1 MTSSSGT
8 KNLILGADV
17 ILSCSEPPQ
26 LTGGIFLQEMA
37 APASGTPSS
46 TWGMIYVKE
55 DVSAGF
61 GNKPYYKDDN
71 NAEYDLTSVSYPLKA
86 PNGSGAIPQ
95 YSFDSDPNTGMYRW
109 GTDTIG
115 FSSNSTLRLLLGH
128 PTSGT
133 ILYTNLSIGGA
144 LSKTSGT
151 FKIPHPLDEENKTLV
166 HGFVE
171 SPRYDLIYRGTVTL
185 SNGTATAS
193 IDEASNNMTI
203 GTFVALTKN
212 PQVWVQ
218 NETGWGAVRG
228 KVETNDIVVTAEDD
242 TSSDTVSWLIV
253 AERNDTWINSERE
266 PWTDENGRFIPEW
279 DNSDIFDPL
288 LELEGGE

>member
-1 MTSSSGT
+1 VAPRAS
-8 KNLILGADV
+8 DV

-46 TWGMIYVKE
+46 TWGMIYVKA
-55 DVSAGF
+55 AGLA
-61 GNKPYYKDDN
+61 NKPYYKDDN
-71 NAEYDLTSVSYPLKA
+71 SLEYDLTSVAFPLEA
-86 PNGSGAIPQ
+86 SNGSGTLPSYTFA
-95 YSFDSDPNTGMYRW
+95 SDPNTGMYRW

-115 FSSNSTLRLLLGH
+115 FATNNTVRMLLGH
-128 PTSGT
+128 SGGTSY
-133 ILYTNLSIGGA
+133 IYQNLSVGGS
-144 LSKTSGT
+144 LSKTSGS

-193 IDEASNNMTI
+193 IDEASNNMTT
-203 GTFVALTKN
+203 GTFMALTKN

-228 KVETNDIVVTAEDD
+228 KVEINNIVVTAEDD

-253 AERNDTWINSERE
+253 AERNDTWINSEQE
-266 PWTDENGRFIPEW
+266 PWTDENGSFIPEW